1 MAACGTYSSVMNL
14 TNVARAGATLSVMAF
29 SPSATKAARVASGM
43 LAGRLRSGANSGSS
57 ASGVAAA
64 RWARSCTAW
73 AVGMAWTK
81 PAFTPRR
88 ALSILAAYQPGMPF
102 SRPIQ
107 RRASA
112 SVFSFV
118 PLARYS
124 IITSKPPSLLNGIR
138 DSS

>member
-1 MAACGTYSSVMNL
+1 MNL
-14 TNVARAGATLSVMAF
+14 RKVARAGATLSVIAF
-29 SPSATKAARVASGM
+29 SPSATSAARVASGIV
-43 LAGRLRSGANSGSS
+43 AGRPRSGVISGSS
-57 ASGVAAA
+57 ASGVATA

-81 PAFTPRR
+81 PVFTPRR
-88 ALSILAAYQPGMPF
+88 ALSILAAYQPGMLF

-107 RRASA
+107 RLASA
-112 SVFSFV
+112 SLFSFM

-124 IITSKPPSLLNGIR
+124 IMTSKPPSLLNGIR